1 MRVSIIRNGSI
12 RDFIFPNEAKGSYW
26 IDGFDI
32 NGNKRNITAGLYSG
46 RNLIAYGG
54 AALGVIMSVIRYRAG
69 SVSLAGCLFS
79 SDGES
84 KGFL

>member
-1 MRVSIIRNGSI
+1 MDKR
-12 RDFIFPNEAKGSYW
+12 
-26 IDGFDI
+26 

-79 SDGES
+79 SDGNPKAS
-84 KGFL
+84 D